1 MLTQGFAMTSPAHSP
16 AEPPASYDHDTIALH
31 WLTAALVVLAWLLAQ
46 FIDDFPNG
54 LPRTVARSV
63 HVALGVMLALVL
75 AVRLSWRRRGG
86 LRLDPAAGWQGRL
99 AVLGHRSLYVL
110 LVAMILVGVTNV
122 WVRGDNLFGLVRVP
136 SFAPGDKALR
146 ETIGQLHEWLA
157 NALLIVAGLHAL
169 VALWHHFVLRDGV
182 LRRMWPGLRRS
193 NDAFHPDFTHR

>member
-1 MLTQGFAMTSPAHSP
+1 MISSARSAAP
-16 AEPPASYDHDTIALH
+16 PPASYDHDTIALH

-54 LPRTVARSV
+54 TPRTMARSV
-63 HVALGVMLALVL
+63 HIALGVMLALVL

-86 LRLDPAAGWQGRL
+86 LRLDTAAGWPGRL

-110 LVAMILVGVTNV
+110 LAAVIVVGVTNA

-146 ETIGQLHEWLA
+146 GTIGTLHEWLA
-157 NALLIVAGLHAL
+157 NALLILAALHAL
-169 VALWHHFVLRDGV
+169 AALWHHFVLKDGV
-182 LRRMWPGLRRS
+182 LRRMWPALRGPR
-193 NDAFHPDFTHR
+193 APFHPDFTGR